1 MKKALNLFEKR
12 IVMSATNPIITT
24 PEEQFVV
31 GESDFAFFGNY
42 ASRCEGGAI
51 LYCRKGSADATVNQY
66 CGQVRRNTLIL
77 VLPGSHNKFVSVDR
91 EGKITGCLTSIS
103 GELLASITNDTII
116 AKSVNREF
124 VSRDLFAEAGFR
136 LEPSFFRILR
146 ENPITYPPAR
156 IVEGASTWFQM
167 AAYTYRDRNNVF
179 RNTIIRNRLQNVL
192 LEIYDKLQRYANM
205 QQQTPE
211 TTTRQTELFHRF
223 VALVHEH
230 SSQQREVS
238 FYADK
243 LCISTR
249 YLSTIVRNIAH
260 SSAKEFIDRSVL
272 LEIKMLL
279 QSTDLSVQ
287 EIAYRLHFPD
297 QSYLG
302 RYFKKHT
309 GESPTEY
316 RNTKK

>member
-1 MKKALNLFEKR
+1 
-12 IVMSATNPIITT
+12 MSAINPLITT
-24 PEEQFVV
+24 AEEQFVV
-31 GESDFAFFGNY
+31 GESDFSYFNNY
-42 ASRCEGGAI
+42 ANRCEGGAI
-51 LYCRKGSADATVNQY
+51 LFCRKGSAHVTVNQY
-66 CGQVRRNTLIL
+66 GGLVKRNTLVLI
-77 VLPGSHNKFVSVDR
+77 LPGSVSLD
-91 EGKITGCLTSIS
+91 IFS
-103 GELLASITNDTII
+103 
-116 AKSVNREF
+116 
-124 VSRDLFAEAGFR
+124 EAAFRFR
-136 LEPSFFRILR
+136 LEPSFFRTLR

-156 IVEGASTWFQM
+156 IVEGAGIWFQM
-167 AAYTYRDRNNVF
+167 AAYTYRDRNNIF

-192 LEIYDKLQRYANM
+192 MEIYDKLQRFAGM
-205 QQQTPE
+205 QRQMPE
-211 TTTRQTELFHRF
+211 STTRQTELFHRF
-223 VALVHEH
+223 VALVHEF
-230 SSQQREVS
+230 SSQEREVS

-249 YLSTIVRNIAH
+249 YLSTIVRTIAH
-260 SSAKEFIDRSVL
+260 STAKEFIDRSVL

>member
-1 MKKALNLFEKR
+1 
-12 IVMSATNPIITT
+12 MSVTNPIITT

-31 GESDFAFFGNY
+31 GESDFAFFNNY
-42 ASRCEGGAI
+42 ACRCDGGAI
-51 LYCRKGSADATVNQY
+51 LFCRKGSAQATVNQY
-66 CGQVRRNTLIL
+66 QGEMRRNTLVL
-77 VLPGSHNKFVSVDR
+77 VLPGSLLMLTDRTEDFRVSF
-91 EGKITGCLTSIS
+91 C
-103 GELLASITNDTII
+103 A
-116 AKSVNREF
+116 F
-124 VSRDLFAEAGFR
+124 SRDLFAEAAFR
-136 LEPSFFRILR
+136 LEPSFFHALR
-146 ENPITYPPAR
+146 ETPITYPPAR
-156 IVEGASTWFQM
+156 IVEGTVIWFQM
-167 AAYTYRDRNNVF
+167 AAYTFRDRNNIF
-179 RNTIIRNRLQNVL
+179 RNSIIRNRLQNVL
-192 LEIYDKLQRYANM
+192 MEIYDKVQRFADL

-223 VALVHEH
+223 VGLVHENCSH
-230 SSQQREVS
+230 AREVS

-249 YLSTIVRNIAH
+249 YLSTIVRGIAH
-260 SSAKEFIDRSVL
+260 SSAKEFIDRAVL

>member
-77 VLPGSHNKFVSVDR
+77 VLPGSLLM
-91 EGKITGCLTSIS
+91 LT
-103 GELLASITNDTII
+103 
-116 AKSVNREF
+116 NRTEDF
-124 VSRDLFAEAGFR
+124 RMTFCAFSRDLFAEAGFR

-260 SSAKEFIDRSVL
+260 KI
-272 LEIKMLL
+272 
-279 QSTDLSVQ
+279 
-287 EIAYRLHFPD
+287 
-297 QSYLG
+297 G
-302 RYFKKHT
+302 RASCR
-309 GESPTEY
+309 E
-316 RNTKK
+316 RV

>member
-1 MKKALNLFEKR
+1 MTQ
-12 IVMSATNPIITT
+12 VNPIITT

-31 GESDFAFFGNY
+31 GESDLAFFSGY
-42 ASRCEGGAI
+42 ACRIDGGAI
-51 LYCRKGSADATVNQY
+51 LFCRSGAAEVSVNQY
-66 CGQVRRNTLIL
+66 QGHVCRNTLVL
-77 VLPGSHNKFVSVDR
+77 LLPGSILMLTDR
-91 EGKITGCLTSIS
+91 TEDFRVTFC
-103 GELLASITNDTII
+103 A
-116 AKSVNREF
+116 F
-124 VSRDLFAEAGFR
+124 SRDLFAEAAFR
-136 LEPSFFRILR
+136 LEPSFFHALR
-146 ENPITYPPAR
+146 ERPITSPPHR
-156 IVEGASTWFQM
+156 IVEGASIWFQM

-179 RNTIIRNRLQNVL
+179 RNTIIKNRLQNLL
-192 LEIYDKLQRYANM
+192 LESFDKMQRFAARRPR
-205 QQQTPE
+205 TPE

-223 VALVHEH
+223 VTLVQAH
-230 SSQQREVS
+230 SSQEREVS

-249 YLSTIVRNIAH
+249 YLSTIVRTVAR

>member
-1 MKKALNLFEKR
+1 
-12 IVMSATNPIITT
+12 MSATNPIITA

-77 VLPGSHNKFVSVDR
+77 VLPGSLLM
-91 EGKITGCLTSIS
+91 LT
-103 GELLASITNDTII
+103 
-116 AKSVNREF
+116 NRTEDF
-124 VSRDLFAEAGFR
+124 RMTSCAFSRDLFAEAGFR

-167 AAYTYRDRNNVF
+167 AAYTYRDRGNVF
-179 RNTIIRNRLQNVL
+179 RDTIIRNRLQNRAAGELRQDCSVTPARQHRRRPRRPRARRSCSTVSSRSCT
-192 LEIYDKLQRYANM
+192 KHMRPAARQCRY
-205 QQQTPE
+205 
-211 TTTRQTELFHRF
+211 
-223 VALVHEH
+223 
-230 SSQQREVS
+230 
-238 FYADK
+238 YADK

-249 YLSTIVRNIAH
+249 YLSTIVRSVAH

-287 EIAYRLHFPD
+287 EIAYRLRFPD

-302 RYFKKHT
+302 RYFKKHA

>member
-1 MKKALNLFEKR
+1 
-12 IVMSATNPIITT
+12 
-24 PEEQFVV
+24 
-31 GESDFAFFGNY
+31 
-42 ASRCEGGAI
+42 
-51 LYCRKGSADATVNQY
+51 
-66 CGQVRRNTLIL
+66 
-77 VLPGSHNKFVSVDR
+77 
-91 EGKITGCLTSIS
+91 
-103 GELLASITNDTII
+103 
-116 AKSVNREF
+116 
-124 VSRDLFAEAGFR
+124 
-136 LEPSFFRILR
+136 
-146 ENPITYPPAR
+146 
-156 IVEGASTWFQM
+156 
-167 AAYTYRDRNNVF
+167 
-179 RNTIIRNRLQNVL
+179 
-192 LEIYDKLQRYANM
+192 M

-211 TTTRQTELFHRF
+211 TTTRQTELVHRF

>member
-1 MKKALNLFEKR
+1 M
-12 IVMSATNPIITT
+12 
-24 PEEQFVV
+24 
-31 GESDFAFFGNY
+31 
-42 ASRCEGGAI
+42 
-51 LYCRKGSADATVNQY
+51 NQY

-77 VLPGSHNKFVSVDR
+77 VLPGSLLM
-91 EGKITGCLTSIS
+91 LT
-103 GELLASITNDTII
+103 
-116 AKSVNREF
+116 NRTEDF
-124 VSRDLFAEAGFR
+124 RMTFCAFSRDLFAEAGFR

-179 RNTIIRNRLQNVL
+179 RNTIIRNRLH
-192 LEIYDKLQRYANM
+192 NM

>member
-77 VLPGSHNKFVSVDR
+77 VLPGSLLM
-91 EGKITGCLTSIS
+91 LT
-103 GELLASITNDTII
+103 N
-116 AKSVNREF
+116 
-124 VSRDLFAEAGFR
+124 
-136 LEPSFFRILR
+136 
-146 ENPITYPPAR
+146 R

>member
-1 MKKALNLFEKR
+1 
-12 IVMSATNPIITT
+12 
-24 PEEQFVV
+24 
-31 GESDFAFFGNY
+31 
-42 ASRCEGGAI
+42 
-51 LYCRKGSADATVNQY
+51 
-66 CGQVRRNTLIL
+66 
-77 VLPGSHNKFVSVDR
+77 
-91 EGKITGCLTSIS
+91 
-103 GELLASITNDTII
+103 
-116 AKSVNREF
+116 
-124 VSRDLFAEAGFR
+124 
-136 LEPSFFRILR
+136 
-146 ENPITYPPAR
+146 
-156 IVEGASTWFQM
+156 M

-205 QQQTPE
+205 QQQAPE

-287 EIAYRLHFPD
+287 EIATACIFPT
-297 QSYLG
+297 SPIWG
-302 RYFKKHT
+302 RISSKQYGRVSHRVPQHEK
-309 GESPTEY
+309 
-316 RNTKK
+316 